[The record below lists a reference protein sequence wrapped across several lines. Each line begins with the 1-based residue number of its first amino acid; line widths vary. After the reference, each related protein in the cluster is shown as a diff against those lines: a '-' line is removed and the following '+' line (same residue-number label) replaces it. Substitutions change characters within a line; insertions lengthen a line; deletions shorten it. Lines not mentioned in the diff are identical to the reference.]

1 MGAATKPMIPIIE
14 DVEKEEEESHEG
26 ERRCNQE
33 QVVVAV
39 HPRRGSKGDGDDPEM
54 REDDV
59 EKRQIPGMGPQE
71 EGDRKEDGRQDRN
84 DKDVNDLIT
93 PPIS

>member
-1 MGAATKPMIPIIE
+1 MYLQ
-14 DVEKEEEESHEG
+14 SHEG

-54 REDDV
+54 REYDV
-59 EKRQIPGMGPQE
+59 EKR
-71 EGDRKEDGRQDRN
+71 
-84 DKDVNDLIT
+84 
-93 PPIS
+93 